1 MNFSKYKLRFLYLLS
16 LPLLFLLSNFL
27 PDAFFLGNREFQLV
41 EIIQTIF
48 LVLCLIINF
57 KFRKIFIKVSNFS
70 TFILRNLL
78 ILFLLYEE
86 LSFLTYS
93 FKNTFNYQNEFNIH
107 NSKILHLPFFNL
119 TVPFLNIEFSPTLL
133 TIFICSFF
141 IILDYGSYFPSLKK
155 FKYFFIE
162 KEYAIFTISY
172 LTLIFVNKFSF
183 LNPEISNAG
192 KFIINNEIYELF
204 IYLVIL
210 LDTFKKI
217 KFFKKESIK
226 ILRVNSI
233 N

>member
-27 PDAFFLGNREFQLV
+27 PDVFFLGNREFQLV

-93 FKNTFNYQNEFNIH
+93 LKNTFNYQNEFNIH
-107 NSKILHLPFFNL
+107 NSKIFYFPFFNL

-133 TIFICSFF
+133 SFLSVVLF

-172 LTLIFVNKFSF
+172 LTFIFVNKFSF

-192 KFIINNEIYELF
+192 KFIIHDEIYELF
-204 IYLVIL
+204 IYLVFL

-226 ILRVNSI
+226 ILRDNTI